1 MASTNFVGF
10 FRNPLRFDSTFNF
23 HFRFYYLL
31 PIKHFIESD
40 CLLDQHRSHACKH
53 NVEIYSGA
61 SVFVKSFLCVTD
73 LNISL
78 KIWAPKYQYGLV
90 NLDKLEAHMA
100 PGVLKLF
107 ATLFMDSKG
116 CKTCSEA
123 EWAYK
128 YLSLHLRNHDAD
140 TYVVFGSWIDLA
152 CFNNFVC
159 LGFGFKHQTIVRQ
172 YVLLSASPWPAVTD
186 KFIPLG
192 PFRLYYVRI
201 IVYMICWIE
210 FLISDYL
217 CNNVVWNV
225 HKLCRCIPWFID
237 IQDSI
242 YVSWFITSNVKSVV

>member
-1 MASTNFVGF
+1 
-10 FRNPLRFDSTFNF
+10 
-23 HFRFYYLL
+23 
-31 PIKHFIESD
+31 
-40 CLLDQHRSHACKH
+40 
-53 NVEIYSGA
+53 
-61 SVFVKSFLCVTD
+61 
-73 LNISL
+73 
-78 KIWAPKYQYGLV
+78 
-90 NLDKLEAHMA
+90 MA

-107 ATLFMDSKG
+107 ASLFMGSKG

-159 LGFGFKHQTIVRQ
+159 LGLGFV
-172 YVLLSASPWPAVTD
+172 SD

-192 PFRLYYVRI
+192 PFRVYYVRI

-210 FLISDYL
+210 FLINSDHLY
-217 CNNVVWNV
+217 NYVVWNV
-225 HKLCRCIPWFID
+225 HKLCKYIPWFID

-242 YVSWFITSNVKSVV
+242 YVSWFITSNVKSVL